1 MYVWNY
7 YGNVLVVGV
16 VVGSIIVDV
25 INWLNVHGTWFN
37 IGFVFVFK
45 LLLQPV

>member
-16 VVGSIIVDV
+16 VGGSIVV
-25 INWLNVHGTWFN
+25 GWLNVHGIWFD
-37 IGFVFVFK
+37 IALVFVFK
-45 LLLQPV
+45 LLL